1 MPKTVNKSMTALER
15 QKNFGGFYTPEPVAE
30 FLVEWAIRSKKD
42 NIMDPGTGEGV
53 FMRKSI
59 DRLTKLGNK
68 KSAIGNRVFGIEY
81 ESEAY
86 KFLKE
91 NFSGFSV
98 INSNFFEITPS
109 SKPDYATTLP
119 FVDAVVGNPPYI
131 ERERMKSVER
141 IQKIIMS
148 NYELESKLHTV
159 TDIYA
164 YFLIHSTGFL
174 KEGGRLAVIVSDS
187 WLNMDYGIALK
198 EFLLK
203 NYKIKA
209 IVGFEERV
217 FSNALV
223 RAVLILA
230 EKSNLSGDNNVQ
242 FIKLQNHG
250 ELGKLKPLL
259 SNGLIDKNSVKL
271 TEIKQS
277 QLNPKESWGVYL
289 KASKSYFDIISKSL
303 VVPLREIANV
313 GIGLQSLKNDFYI
326 VDEQKVKTLSLENQ
340 LLDKIVVSPRNC
352 PLIID
357 DRKAIHDHVIYCNK
371 DIDEIKD
378 TNLARYIKNAEVADV
393 YQRGKNKK
401 FSGYQNIPRINQ
413 ARRQPWYNLIPEIEK
428 RCRGSIVLPR
438 RSFTR
443 FFASWNK
450 IKTVIN
456 DNFINI
462 EPHEPTHIIPLLAV
476 LNSSFTEYLCR
487 VRAQTYGGGVYDLRP
502 DDVKNLPTL
511 NLRLVSNAHRKKLA
525 AAYERFVQSGGI
537 DRAEIDKVI
546 MRDILQ
552 LRRKNFDELTKEQ
565 DSLRLLAVVSN
576 GRTKK

>member
-1 MPKTVNKSMTALER
+1 MTSLE
-15 QKNFGGFYTPEPVAE
+15 QKKNFGAFYTPEPVAE
-30 FLVEWAIRSKKD
+30 FLVEWAVRSKKD

-53 FMRKSI
+53 FMKKSI
-59 DRLTKLGNK
+59 NKLIQLGNK
-68 KSAIGNRVFGIEY
+68 KSAIGNRVFGVEY
-81 ESEAY
+81 ETEAY

-91 NFSGFSV
+91 NFKGFNV

-109 SKPDYATTLP
+109 SKPDYVTTLP

-131 ERERMKSVER
+131 ERERIKGVEK

-164 YFLIHSTGFL
+164 YFLIHSTSFL

-203 NYKIKA
+203 NYKINA

-230 EKSNLSGDNNVQ
+230 EKSKQTDDNNVQ

-250 ELGKLKPLL
+250 ELAKLKPLL
-259 SNGLIDKNSVKL
+259 SNGKLNKNSVKL
-271 TEIKQS
+271 TEIKQE
-277 QLNPKESWGVYL
+277 QLNPKDSWGVYL

-303 VVPLREIANV
+303 VVPLREISNV

-326 VDEQKVKTLSLENQ
+326 VDEEKVKTLALESQ
-340 LLDKIVVSPRNC
+340 LLDKIIVSPRNC

-357 DRKAIHDHVIYCNK
+357 NKKAIQDYVIYCNK
-371 DIDEIKD
+371 DINEIKN
-378 TNLARYIKNAEVADV
+378 TNLATYIKDSEVADV

-450 IKTVIN
+450 VKTVIN

-462 EPHEPTHIIPLLAV
+462 EPHEREHVIPLLAI

-502 DDVKNLPTL
+502 DDVKNLPTI
-511 NLRLVSNAHRKKLA
+511 NLRLISNSQKKKLA
-525 AAYERFVQSGGI
+525 IAYNRFIESGGI
-537 DRAEIDKVI
+537 DRSEIDKVI
-546 MRDILQ
+546 MQDILQ
-552 LRRKNFDELTKEQ
+552 LRRKNCEELTKEQ
-565 DSLRLLAVVSN
+565 NSLRLLATVSN
-576 GRTKK
+576 GRNKK